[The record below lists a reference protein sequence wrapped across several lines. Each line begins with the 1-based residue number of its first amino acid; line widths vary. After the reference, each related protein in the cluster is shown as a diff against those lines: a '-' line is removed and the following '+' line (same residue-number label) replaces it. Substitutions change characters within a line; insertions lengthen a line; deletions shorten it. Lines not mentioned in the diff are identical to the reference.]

1 MSIYPPEEFQ
11 VNRFDVTPEQLERFL
26 SLVFRRCDETE
37 IDVFLRANPEI
48 LAFVSVFFL
57 TGHHNAW
64 VIPQQLIRPRIGSQI
79 KGLKPDYLFA
89 GENSD
94 GITWWVLELKG
105 ANETILIEDKNG
117 DFRFGDAANRGI
129 NQLTRYIDYCTT
141 NQETIRGAYGITT
154 FTEPKGVLIIGR
166 ENEFKN
172 NEEKRRLKARHNKNN
187 PHLQIRTYDALIR
200 KIAEAG
206 QISYK
211 LPWLQKLQINLLTTK
226 PGDDVRYHA
235 IESEIDEE
243 NGPF

>member
-1 MSIYPPEEFQ
+1 MSIYPPDEFK
-11 VNRFDVTPEQLERFL
+11 VNQFGVTPEQLKKFL
-26 SLVFRRCDETE
+26 YLVFRSCGETE

-57 TGHHNAW
+57 TGHHNSW
-64 VIPQQLIRPRIGSQI
+64 VIPQQLIRPRVGSQT

-105 ANETILIEDKNG
+105 ANETIWIEDKNG

-129 NQLTRYIDYCTT
+129 NQLTRYIDYCTS

-154 FTEPKGVLIIGR
+154 FTEPKGILIIGR
-166 ENEFKN
+166 EHEFKN

-206 QISYK
+206 EISYK
-211 LPWLQKLQINLLTTK
+211 LPWLQKLQINFLTTE
-226 PGDDVRYHA
+226 PGDNIRAYTVKTD
-235 IESEIDEE
+235 IDEE
-243 NGPF
+243 DSPF